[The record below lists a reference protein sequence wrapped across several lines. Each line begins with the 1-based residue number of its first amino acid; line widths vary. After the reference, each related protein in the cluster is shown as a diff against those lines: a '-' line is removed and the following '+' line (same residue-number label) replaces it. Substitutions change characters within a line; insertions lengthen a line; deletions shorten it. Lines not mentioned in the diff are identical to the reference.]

1 MSEALNSLVREE
13 IISLHESGQ
22 SNRKISLSVG
32 CCIETVRTLVNR
44 YKSEGSSGLLPR
56 YKNCGQNSPK
66 PDPVVYEKALSLR
79 QKHESWGA
87 GYIRMKL
94 LEEHETVPSE
104 RTLSRWFY
112 KAGLRE
118 KKAYPPDHP

>member
-13 IISLHESGQ
+13 IVSLHQSGL
-22 SNRKISLSVG
+22 SNRKISISLG

-44 YKSEGSSGLLPR
+44 YKSEGVSGLLPR

-66 PDPVVYEKALSLR
+66 PDSVVYEKALNLR
-79 QKHESWGA
+79 REHPSWGS

-94 LEEHETVPSE
+94 REEYSSVASE
-104 RTLSRWFY
+104 RTLSRWFS

-118 KKAYPPDHP
+118 KKVSFLDHQ